1 MPISGETTF
10 AYWQVNASSVAWT
23 RSRRSIRNLGE
34 SARERSTHVKY
45 VSTWGKIIL
54 WSAGIVYGVLSLYL
68 VLYGALSDIGTAF
81 LPLGIGLMGLSF
93 YVKANRNRPFQIGLI
108 FLLLGMLMSLGR
120 FGQVL
125 F

>member
-1 MPISGETTF
+1 M
-10 AYWQVNASSVAWT
+10 
-23 RSRRSIRNLGE
+23 
-34 SARERSTHVKY
+34 
-45 VSTWGKIIL
+45 
-54 WSAGIVYGVLSLYL
+54 YGVLSLYL